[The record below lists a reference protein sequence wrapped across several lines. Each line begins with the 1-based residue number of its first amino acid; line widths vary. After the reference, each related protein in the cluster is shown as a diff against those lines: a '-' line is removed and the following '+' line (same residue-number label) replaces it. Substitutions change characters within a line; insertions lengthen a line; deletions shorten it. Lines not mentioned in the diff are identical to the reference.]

1 MMVFLVESIE
11 VGDLV
16 LWVGDARAA
25 AVDQFSCVLIVTDRP
40 NAQFHS
46 GQSDDQA
53 VELLQCR
60 ITTPVKSGRE
70 LPQRQDEP
78 SSFSMSGITSRRSPV
93 RPALA
98 TQAGGGWVWCGQFG
112 EELTDGC
119 DQPVDRPGHHVDL
132 GEEELSEF
140 CGVWTLNA
148 PLVDADNH

>member
-25 AVDQFSCVLIVTDRP
+25 VVDQFSCVLIVTDWP

-46 GQSDDQA
+46 GQSDGQA

-70 LPQRQDEP
+70 PPQRQDDP
-78 SSFSMSGITSRRSPV
+78 RSMLTHSASGRGHECHVHRHNSQRS
-93 RPALA
+93 L
-98 TQAGGGWVWCGQFG
+98 
-112 EELTDGC
+112 L
-119 DQPVDRPGHHVDL
+119 
-132 GEEELSEF
+132 
-140 CGVWTLNA
+140 
-148 PLVDADNH
+148 